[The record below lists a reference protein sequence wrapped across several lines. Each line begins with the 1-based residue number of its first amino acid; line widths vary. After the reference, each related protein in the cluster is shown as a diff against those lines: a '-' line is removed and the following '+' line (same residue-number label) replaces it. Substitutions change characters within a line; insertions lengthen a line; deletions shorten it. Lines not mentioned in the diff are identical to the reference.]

1 MLNIAHLVRIVVMVV
16 GVAGALL
23 LGHFDVVLVLAVHG
37 RCEATYVVG
46 TMSTTHTHTFSQY
59 PGGGGALI

>member
-1 MLNIAHLVRIVVMVV
+1 MLNIAHLVRIVVMVA

-46 TMSTTHTHTFSQY
+46 TMSTTHTHSVSIR
-59 PGGGGALI
+59 GEGGALI